1 MYHHATPSPQHYPS
15 RRRRGDRVQISRLTA
30 RHTRAVFT
38 GHVHRIPSLRLI
50 TTTDSASRVRARA
63 TLYPR
68 QPIPRSEPVHVPACV
83 FRVTSAPAPSCMG
96 SLASYTWQQLR
107 EVRPVKL
114 DGGLGGAHTNP
125 WQWCMSLP
133 YWECVCGVTGCTA
146 DSSRVDTGGCVHS
159 VAARLSW
166 TPRETVAVAAKLP
179 LHTCDL
185 QGTLSTL
192 STCTAAAQQNTR
204 PLLSTGPALL
214 GVQLQEPLVSSKLC

>member
-1 MYHHATPSPQHYPS
+1 MYHHATPSPQHHPS

-68 QPIPRSEPVHVPACV
+68 QPIPRSEPGHVPACV

-114 DGGLGGAHTNP
+114 DSGYGRSARQPAGSGACPCSTG
-125 WQWCMSLP
+125 S
-133 YWECVCGVTGCTA
+133 VCTVSQGAQLTA
-146 DSSRVDTGGCVHS
+146 AGW
-159 VAARLSW
+159 AL
-166 TPRETVAVAAKLP
+166 VAV
-179 LHTCDL
+179 
-185 QGTLSTL
+185 
-192 STCTAAAQQNTR
+192 CT
-204 PLLSTGPALL
+204 PVLLDCRGRRKKRWEWQPKSH
-214 GVQLQEPLVSSKLC
+214 